1 MLSFCKIY
9 VKICVSIDRKI
20 LLIYLVKQKTRAIDI
35 LFFYTDGV
43 TEASKSKNKYDLYGI
58 DRLKKVLYDNRN
70 DKIEKIMESIEKDFY
85 EYLSYMA
92 PDDDF
97 TIAAFKLK

>member
-35 LFFYTDGV
+35 LFFYT
-43 TEASKSKNKYDLYGI
+43 
-58 DRLKKVLYDNRN
+58 
-70 DKIEKIMESIEKDFY
+70 SIA
-85 EYLSYMA
+85 LI
-92 PDDDF
+92 F
-97 TIAAFKLK
+97 TLNI